1 MNLKIKSCA
10 GWIWD
15 WLTWFPHLYG
25 SFVQQTCSWMTPR
38 PAWSPR
44 PCLPPVSRCWHQW
57 QQSPGL
63 VISQTPRR
71 ISLPAQLNHPT
82 KATPSH
88 PSNLWKESLVGQ
100 WKWQLSHSC
109 KWQVTELRV
118 SLLSPGQQG
127 VVGERGLR
135 APVKTFNVNLGNRPT
150 FSQGVWRVTLATLF
164 I

>member
-15 WLTWFPHLYG
+15 WLTWFPHLCG

-109 KWQVTELRV
+109 KWQVTERELVCSHLV
-118 SLLSPGQQG
+118 SRALLESEDFVLPW
-127 VVGERGLR
+127 
-135 APVKTFNVNLGNRPT
+135 KH
-150 FSQGVWRVTLATLF
+150 SMWTLATGRHSLKESKE
-164 I
+164 